1 MAIEICL
8 LRLPRKCHV
17 RGFAPDTPTRADPV
31 GMCNVRGFAPD
42 TPTRAD
48 PALDRV
54 LLALHCIRLDNL
66 VIFS

>member
-8 LRLPRKCHV
+8 LRLPRKCH
-17 RGFAPDTPTRADPV
+17 
-31 GMCNVRGFAPD
+31 VRGFAPD